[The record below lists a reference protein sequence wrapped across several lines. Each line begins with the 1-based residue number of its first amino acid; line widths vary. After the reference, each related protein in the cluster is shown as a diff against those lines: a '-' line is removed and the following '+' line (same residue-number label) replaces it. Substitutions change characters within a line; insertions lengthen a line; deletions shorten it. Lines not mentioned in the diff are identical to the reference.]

1 MKINVCESED
11 NWFSIPTIL
20 EHQRGGKKK
29 VIKKEEER
37 DHFLTIRAEKVN
49 LRKNKTS
56 CFLLV
61 HRAS

>member
-29 VIKKEEER
+29 VIKKEEEER
-37 DHFLTIRAEKVN
+37 DHFLRCQQKKQI
-49 LRKNKTS
+49 
-56 CFLLV
+56 
-61 HRAS
+61 